1 VDLAADPL
9 RADPKD
15 TDVTTAATR
24 PRLDTTGAR
33 RPRDARRYRRLVA
46 AALLPLPALCITITR
61 PLLPDALFDDTRA
74 LLDDV
79 AAHPAASR
87 AAVWL
92 GTLAMLTMV
101 PAILAAV
108 RLARRRRPRL
118 ATAAAGVNLAAYLG
132 AGLGFTAFD
141 GMLFAAAG
149 RPPAERAAAI
159 PVLDAYAASG
169 VYSLSIALFVFGH
182 VAGMVLLG
190 LALRGS
196 VPGWASLAITVSQ
209 PLHFVCFVILQNLWL
224 DAAAWSLAA
233 IGLAVCAVVVLRT
246 PDDEWDLPP
255 RPALTTAGR

>member
-1 VDLAADPL
+1 VTSAAIKPHLD
-9 RADPKD
+9 ATGK
-15 TDVTTAATR
+15 AA
-24 PRLDTTGAR
+24 PR

-46 AALLPLPALCITITR
+46 AALLPIPAVCIAITR
-61 PLLPDALFDDTRA
+61 PLLPSAVFDDTAA
-74 LLDDV
+74 LVEDI
-79 AAHPAASR
+79 AAHAAASR

-92 GTLAMLTMV
+92 GALGMLTMV

-141 GMLFAAAG
+141 GVLFATAG
-149 RPPAERAAAI
+149 RPPGERAAAI
-159 PVLDAYAASG
+159 PALDAYAASG
-169 VYSLSIALFVFGH
+169 VYSLSIGLFVLGH

-196 VPGWASLAITVSQ
+196 VPRWASLAITVSQ

-233 IGLAVCAVVVLRT
+233 AGLAACAVTVLRT

-255 RPALTTAGR
+255 ARGSAALG

>member
-1 VDLAADPL
+1 MTSAAM
-9 RADPKD
+9 D
-15 TDVTTAATR
+15 TG
-24 PRLDTTGAR
+24 LDTREAPEH
-33 RPRDARRYRRLVA
+33 RPRDARRFRRLVA
-46 AALLPLPALCITITR
+46 AALLPVPALCITITR
-61 PLLPDALFDDTRA
+61 PLLPDALFDDTA
-74 LLDDV
+74 VLIDDI

-92 GTLAMLTMV
+92 GVLAMLTMV

-118 ATAAAGVNLAAYLG
+118 ATAAAAVNLAAYLG

-141 GMLFAAAG
+141 GMLFAASG
-149 RPPAERAAAI
+149 RPPAERSAAV
-159 PVLDAYAASG
+159 PVIEAYAASG
-169 VYSLSIALFVFGH
+169 VYSLSIGLFVLGH
-182 VAGMVLLG
+182 VVGMVLLG

-196 VPGWASLAITVSQ
+196 IPRWASLAITISQ

-233 IGLAVCAVVVLRT
+233 VGLAVCAVVVLRT

-255 RPALTTAGR
+255 VART